1 MLSVFSFSNVL
12 GMPMNINSC
21 LNVPRKVEKQV
32 LKEGALGWLGS
43 GQMWASSGLLGLF
56 LFLK

>member
-1 MLSVFSFSNVL
+1 
-12 GMPMNINSC
+12 MNINSC